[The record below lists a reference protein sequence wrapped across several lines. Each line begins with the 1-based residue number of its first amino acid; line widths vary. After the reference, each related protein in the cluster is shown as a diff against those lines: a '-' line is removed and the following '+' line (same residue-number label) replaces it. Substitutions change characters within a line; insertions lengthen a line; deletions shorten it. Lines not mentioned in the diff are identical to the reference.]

1 MMTKKEINILRSSV
15 LFDKYD
21 DNFKSICLKYKLKPK
36 DQWNKIKIALYNPE
50 IERGKNDNRFIK

>member
-1 MMTKKEINILRSSV
+1 MMTKKEINILRLSV

-36 DQWNKIKIALYNPE
+36 YQWNKIKFALFNPE
-50 IERGKNDNRFIK
+50 IERGNNG